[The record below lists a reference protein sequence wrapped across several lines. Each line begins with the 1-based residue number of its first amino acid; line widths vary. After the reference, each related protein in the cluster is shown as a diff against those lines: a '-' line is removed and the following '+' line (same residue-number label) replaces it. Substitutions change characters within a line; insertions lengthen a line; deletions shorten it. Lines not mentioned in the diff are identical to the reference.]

1 LNDDIAEW
9 DAAYVLGALS
19 LEDRHTFEAYL
30 AANSERAAALTEVAG
45 LPGIL
50 NALSRDEAIAL
61 TEHAGDATTDGQSL
75 DLMPSLA
82 SAAAT
87 RQRRSIRNLTAVA
100 VAAVAAVAIGAG
112 VLGAVVFPRSGP
124 PPAERMALQAMQPTP
139 KGGINAALAVTEKK
153 WGTRLDWTCEYVDDW
168 AKAAPAYDIVVTTVE
183 GVESAVGTWS
193 PASDH
198 ASGLAASTAIPTSRI
213 HTVDIRMSGTHEPLA
228 ITTMR

>member
-1 LNDDIAEW
+1 MIDDIAEW

-19 LEDRHTFEAYL
+19 RQDRHTYEVYL
-30 AANSERAAALTEVAG
+30 AANPECAAALTELAG

-50 NALSRDEAIAL
+50 NVLSCDEAIAL
-61 TEHAGDATTDGQSL
+61 TEQAGDGSAEVTAV

-82 SAAAT
+82 VAAAK
-87 RQRRSIRNLTAVA
+87 RQQRSRRSML
-100 VAAVAAVAIGAG
+100 AAGFAAAAAVAIGAG
-112 VLGAVVFPRSGP
+112 ALGATTFPQSGTQ
-124 PPAERMALQAMQPTP
+124 AEGIVLQAMQPTL

-153 WGTRLDWTCEYVDDW
+153 WGTRLDWTCEYVQDW
-168 AKAAPAYDIVVTTVE
+168 ARAAPAYDIVVTTVE

-198 ASGLAASTAIPTSRI
+198 ASGLAASTAIPTAKI
-213 HTVDIRMSGTHEPLA
+213 HTVDIRVSGTHEPLA